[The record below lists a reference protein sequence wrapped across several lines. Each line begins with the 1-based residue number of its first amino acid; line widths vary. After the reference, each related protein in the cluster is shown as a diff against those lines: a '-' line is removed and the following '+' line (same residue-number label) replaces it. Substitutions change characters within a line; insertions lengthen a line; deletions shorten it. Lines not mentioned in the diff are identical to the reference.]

1 MDDPRQQIIETC
13 RVLFARNLSD
23 TVGGNLSV
31 RTGDLVYMTPRYLG
45 SRFHWNIRPDQ
56 VLVVDPSR
64 RVVEGEG
71 ELSRESALHFGIYDA
86 FPQAGA
92 IVHAHPYYC
101 LVYASAGKPI
111 PPFTEATDIFGE
123 IPLAQPAPAETPE
136 LAANATAVLREKAQ
150 ELERHPLAVLLPRH
164 GIVVVGRTL
173 EAAFDA
179 LDRIETSAR
188 CHLLSR
194 LFQL

>member
-92 IVHAHPYYC
+92 IVHAHPHVDHQPHSDRHPPSGRC
-101 LVYASAGKPI
+101 AGAAGVRPVGRVMI
-111 PPFTEATDIFGE
+111 DR
-123 IPLAQPAPAETPE
+123 APAGR
-136 LAANATAVLREKAQ
+136 AR
-150 ELERHPLAVLLPRH
+150 PR
-164 GIVVVGRTL
+164 
-173 EAAFDA
+173 
-179 LDRIETSAR
+179 
-188 CHLLSR
+188 
-194 LFQL
+194 